1 MKEKGEVK
9 LKDVKFSKQ
18 KSEDVYS
25 QAVRIGNRVEIAG
38 QGGWDEEFNFPK
50 DIREEIKQAFENIK
64 KVLASVDSSWDHVIH
79 VNSYHV
85 GLAGHQDEMN
95 ETMGILFKEYMPNH
109 KPIWTNVGV
118 TALGHPK
125 MRVEIR
131 VTAID

>member
-1 MKEKGEVK
+1 MKN
-9 LKDVKFSKQ
+9 VKFFTEKQ
-18 KSEDVYS
+18 NNVYA
-25 QAVRIGNRVEIAG
+25 QAIRIGDRVEISG
-38 QGGWDEEFNFPK
+38 QGGWDNEFNFPSDLK
-50 DIREEIKQAFENIK
+50 DEIKQAFENVAT
-64 KVLASVDSSWDHVIH
+64 VLETADSSWEHVIH

-95 ETMGILFKEYMPNH
+95 ETMASLFKEYMPNH
-109 KPIWTNVGV
+109 KPVWTNVGA